1 MDTQGILWSSVK
13 GKMLA
18 AQRISAFMHQK
29 AKYTGLLLQIAKNQ
43 AVDGILMEYEEE
55 IL

>member
-1 MDTQGILWSSVK
+1 MDTQGILWPSVREK
-13 GKMLA
+13 TLVP
-18 AQRISAFMHQK
+18 QRFSAFLHQK

-43 AVDGILMEYEEE
+43 AIDGILMEYEEE